1 MKGYVAPVVSALV
14 VVGFA
19 AAYAVFFFL
28 VLDGIEVVGVVK
40 WVIAAGALFVIGG
53 MAAAAVLRIREL
65 RGGKEGDIGKY

>member
-1 MKGYVAPVVSALV
+1 VKGYVAPVVSALV
-14 VVGFA
+14 VAGFA

-65 RGGKEGDIGKY
+65 RGGKEDDISEY